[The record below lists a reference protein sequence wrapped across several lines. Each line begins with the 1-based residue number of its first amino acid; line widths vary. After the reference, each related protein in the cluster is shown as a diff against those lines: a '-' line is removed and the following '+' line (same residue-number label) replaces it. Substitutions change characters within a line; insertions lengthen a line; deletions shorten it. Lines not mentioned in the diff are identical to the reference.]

1 MTRPDY
7 IELRAP
13 SRGLVF
19 LARLGES
26 SSTPSGAVGGWEV
39 VPRPRRRPLTAWR
52 GTPDPLKLSVPV
64 LIDGWPKESVEDD
77 CNTLMVM
84 GGLHG
89 SDRQPPEL
97 ILRGGVPYNVDRRPT
112 LRWVIESLEWGAYSL
127 REGDDARA
135 RQAVT
140 INLMVPEED
149 DLMQRLKSRRSGD
162 RAHTV
167 TAPAGATYEKVS
179 AKYLGSKRF
188 GGKLAHLNGD
198 RSPDQKFD
206 KPRKVKLPTNE
217 QLTDWKRDLSN

>member
-1 MTRPDY
+1 MTPADY

-13 SRGLVF
+13 SRGLRF
-19 LARLGES
+19 LARLGDS

-52 GTPDPLKLSVPV
+52 GTPEPLRLSVPV
-64 LIDGWPKESVEDD
+64 LIDGWPKESVEDE
-77 CNTLMVM
+77 CQTLMVM

-89 SDRQPPEL
+89 TDREPPEL
-97 ILRGGVPYNVDRRPT
+97 VLRGGLPYNVDRRPT
-112 LRWVIESLEWGAYSL
+112 LRWVIESLEWGAYS
-127 REGDDARA
+127 RRQDDDARV

-149 DLMQRLKSRRSGD
+149 DRIRRLKPRRSGS

-167 TAPAGATYEKVS
+167 TAGKGSTFEKVA

-188 GGKLAHLNGD
+188 GGKLAHLNGS
-198 RSPDQKFD
+198 RSPDQPFK

-217 QLTDWKRDLSN
+217 QLSDWKRDLKK